1 MIDYDLELQ
10 RHHAVFRDAWGIG
23 RMNQV
28 LDIGCGTGQT
38 TREAARMASGGGAL
52 GVDLS
57 EEMIQRARALALS
70 EGLRNV
76 EHECADVERYPFD
89 PSRFNV
95 AISRFGTMFFADPV
109 AAFTGIRLALRPP
122 GRLVMIVWQAREQ
135 NDWILA
141 IERALAGGEATP
153 PDASPI
159 WQPFS
164 LGDARTAQ
172 QILHSAGFGG
182 VTCTHV
188 REPVFYGADTD
199 SAFAFVSQFQFV
211 QETLTALDG
220 SDRESALDRLRA
232 LVAAH
237 RTSSGVWFDS
247 RAWII
252 AARVA

>member
-10 RHHAVFRDAWGIG
+10 RHHAVFRAAWTIG
-23 RMNQV
+23 GRDQV

-57 EEMIQRARALALS
+57 EEMIQRARALALK

-76 EHECADVERYPFD
+76 AHECADVERYPLA
-89 PSRFNV
+89 PSRFDV

-109 AAFTGIRLALRPP
+109 ATFARIRLALRPH
-122 GRLVMIVWQAREQ
+122 GRLVMIAWQAREQ

-141 IERALAGGEATP
+141 IERALAGGEATTR
-153 PDASPI
+153 DASPV

-164 LGDARTAQ
+164 LGDAHTAQ
-172 QILHSAGFGG
+172 QILHSAGFSG
-182 VTCTHV
+182 VTFTHV

-211 QETLTALDG
+211 QESLRTRNG
-220 SDRESALDRLRA
+220 SDRERALDRLRA
-232 LVAAH
+232 LLATH
-237 RTSSGVWFDS
+237 HTSSGVWFDS

-252 AARVA
+252 AARVT